1 MVTLEKL
8 EWNNTETHAT
18 LDTKQRTII
27 KYKHDIENQQYEQH
41 GQLKENRG

>member
-1 MVTLEKL
+1 MLEKP

-27 KYKHDIENQQYEQH
+27 K
-41 GQLKENRG
+41 